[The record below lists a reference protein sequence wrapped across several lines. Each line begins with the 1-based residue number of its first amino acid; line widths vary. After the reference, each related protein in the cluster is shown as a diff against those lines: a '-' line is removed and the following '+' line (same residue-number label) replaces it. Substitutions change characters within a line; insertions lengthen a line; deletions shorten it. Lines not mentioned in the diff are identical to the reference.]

1 MKDKP
6 ILSALCHYD
15 RLIDLDNDP
24 FWDEGALREYM
35 DGWDGDAFIRFVS
48 GAKRGRALEIGVGT
62 GRMAARTA
70 KYFERLAGI
79 DISEK
84 SVARAR
90 KNLEYIGNIEL
101 ICGDFLAHSFSER
114 FDCIYSTLTF
124 MHIEDK
130 ARAVEKAAALLM
142 PGGIFVLSLDK
153 GRDEWIDMGKWKTRV
168 FPDDPVRMKT
178 LMETNGLIV
187 KEIFETERAYIL
199 TGVMEAPFNFQNR
212 YAV

>member
-1 MKDKP
+1 
-6 ILSALCHYD
+6 
-15 RLIDLDNDP
+15 
-24 FWDEGALREYM
+24 
-35 DGWDGDAFIRFVS
+35 
-48 GAKRGRALEIGVGT
+48 
-62 GRMAARTA
+62 
-70 KYFERLAGI
+70 
-79 DISEK
+79 
-84 SVARAR
+84 
-90 KNLEYIGNIEL
+90 
-101 ICGDFLAHSFSER
+101 
-114 FDCIYSTLTF
+114 